1 MSAKPSIPKGTRDFL
16 PQQVI
21 KRKYIFNTIESVFKT
36 YGYLP
41 IETPTMENLS
51 TLTGKYGEE
60 GDRLLFK
67 VLNNGD
73 FLADVNAENLV
84 NKESNKV
91 ISQISK
97 RGLRY
102 DLTVPFARFVVMNQN
117 EISLPF
123 KRYQIQQ
130 VWRADRPQRG
140 RYQEFYQCDVDVVGS
155 DSLMYEAELVQIYA
169 EVFRKLGIKTKI
181 LINNRKILFGLA
193 EAAGITDKFM
203 EMTIA
208 IDKLDKIGKDGV
220 IKEMSDRHITSLQA
234 EKVLQLL
241 SISDLASLKQAFW
254 GLDEGTKGIEEIQT
268 VLDFLDGSIP
278 ELTFDIS
285 LARGLNY
292 YTGCIFEVKVD
303 TSASG
308 HPGFVMGSIGGGGRY
323 DNLTGVFGLNGVSG
337 VGVSFGAERIYDVME
352 ELNLFPSDVQ
362 KDIEVLFVALDEESH
377 KYAFKQVSSLREA
390 GIACDL
396 YPEPAKM
403 KKQMSYANARNVP
416 YVAIIGETERLEGK
430 VSLKNM
436 ITGEQKDVILE
447 DLAYHFTNNK

>member
-1 MSAKPSIPKGTRDFL
+1 MKPSIPKGTRDFL
-16 PQQVI
+16 PSQVI
-21 KRKYIFNTIESVFKT
+21 KRKFIFNTIESVFKI

-41 IETPTMENLS
+41 VETPTMENLS

-73 FLADVNAENLV
+73 FLAGAD
-84 NKESNKV
+84 KEALEKMDSNKV
-91 ISQISK
+91 ISSISK

-102 DLTVPFARFVVMNQN
+102 DLTVPFARFVVMNLN
-117 EISLPF
+117 DISLPF

-169 EVFRKLGIKTKI
+169 EVFRKLGIKVKI

-193 EAAGITDKFM
+193 EAAEITDKFM

-220 IKEMSDRHITSLQA
+220 IKEMIDRGIHLSQA
-234 EKVLQLL
+234 EKVMNLL
-241 SISDLASLKQAFW
+241 EINDLANLKPAFE
-254 GLDEGTKGIEEIQT
+254 GLTEGSKGIEEIET
-268 VLDFLDGSIP
+268 ILSYIGDEVP
-278 ELTFDIS
+278 ELTFEIN

-303 TSASG
+303 SAAY
-308 HPGFVMGSIGGGGRY
+308 PGFTMGSIGGGGRY

-352 ELNLFPSDVQ
+352 ELQLFPSGVQ
-362 KDIEVLFVALDEESH
+362 KDIEILFIALDEESH
-377 KYAFKQVSSLREA
+377 KYAFRQVAALRKS
-390 GIACDL
+390 GISCDL
-396 YPEPAKM
+396 YPEPAKL

-416 YVAIIGETERLEGK
+416 YVGIIGESERQEG
-430 VSLKNM
+430 VISLKNM
-436 ITGEQKDVILE
+436 VTGDQNNVKPE
-447 DLAYHFTNNK
+447 DLITILQ

>member
-1 MSAKPSIPKGTRDFL
+1 MSKPSIPKGTRDFL

-21 KRKYIFNTIESVFKT
+21 KRKFIFSVIEDVFKT
-36 YGYLP
+36 FGYLP

-67 VLNNGD
+67 ILNNGD
-73 FLADVNAENLV
+73 FLANADQDALQSLN
-84 NKESNKV
+84 SNKV
-91 ISQISK
+91 ISSISK

-102 DLTVPFARFVVMNQN
+102 DLTVPFARFVVMNLN
-117 EISLPF
+117 DISLPF

-169 EVFRKLGIKTKI
+169 AVFRKLGVNVKI

-193 EAAGITDKFM
+193 EAAGIPEKFM
-203 EMTIA
+203 DMTIA
-208 IDKLDKIGKDGV
+208 IDKLDKIGIDGV
-220 IKEMSDRHITSLQA
+220 TKELTERGITQEQSSKILSLLQA
-234 EKVLQLL
+234 TDL
-241 SISDLASLKQAFW
+241 SSLKSAFI
-254 GLDEGTKGIEEIQT
+254 GFETGTKGIQEIET
-268 VLDFLDGSIP
+268 VLNYLGDTVP
-278 ELTFDIS
+278 ELVFDAS

-303 TSASG
+303 TSAY
-308 HPGFVMGSIGGGGRY
+308 PGFSMGSIGGGGRY

-352 ELNLFPSDVQ
+352 ELSLFPKDVQ
-362 KDIEVLFVALDEESH
+362 RDIEVLFVALDDASH
-377 KYAFKQVSSLREA
+377 LYAFEVTTLLRQA
-390 GIACDL
+390 GISCDL

-416 YVAIIGETERLEGK
+416 HVAIIGETERLEQK
-430 VSLKNM
+430 VSLKDM
-436 ITGEQKDVILE
+436 VSGEQKEILVDSLIE
-447 DLAYHFTNNK
+447 YFKK

>member
-1 MSAKPSIPKGTRDFL
+1 MKPSIPKGTRDFL
-16 PQQVI
+16 PSQVI
-21 KRKYIFNTIESVFKT
+21 KRKFIFNTIESVFKI

-73 FLADVNAENLV
+73 FLAGADIEALE
-84 NKESNKV
+84 KMDSNKV
-91 ISQISK
+91 ISSISK

-102 DLTVPFARFVVMNQN
+102 DLTVPFARFVVMNLN
-117 EISLPF
+117 DISLPF

-169 EVFRKLGIKTKI
+169 EVFRKLGIKVKI

-193 EAAGITDKFM
+193 EAAEITDKFM

-220 IKEMSDRHITSLQA
+220 IKEMIDRGIHLSQA
-234 EKVLQLL
+234 EKVMNLL
-241 SISDLASLKQAFW
+241 EINDLAKLKPAFE
-254 GLDEGTKGIEEIQT
+254 GLTEGSKGIEEIET
-268 VLDFLDGSIP
+268 ILSYIGDEVP
-278 ELTFDIS
+278 ELTFEIN

-303 TSASG
+303 SAAY
-308 HPGFVMGSIGGGGRY
+308 PGFTMGSIGGGGRY

-352 ELNLFPSDVQ
+352 ELQLFPSGVQ
-362 KDIEVLFVALDEESH
+362 KDIEILFIALDEESH
-377 KYAFKQVSSLREA
+377 KYAFRQVAALRKS
-390 GIACDL
+390 GISCDL
-396 YPEPAKM
+396 YPEPSKL

-416 YVAIIGETERLEGK
+416 YVGIIGESERQEG
-430 VSLKNM
+430 VISLKNM
-436 ITGEQKDVILE
+436 VTGDQNNVKPE
-447 DLAYHFTNNK
+447 DLITLLQ

>member
-73 FLADVNAENLV
+73 FLADVKAENLV

-241 SISDLASLKQAFW
+241 SISDLASLKQAFL